1 MFSQAAYFRLYRRDL
16 RFAPGVVAL
25 CAILAVLTLFN
36 VYGDRILKRVLQA
49 AAVLALGLLVAACG
63 STGTGAK
70 VLENLESCNRR
81 YDGAISAGIT
91 GAQFTGT
98 IKVECLNADLERA
111 RQLGQAGADAPGSPV
126 AVGSTEGRD
135 PR

>member
-1 MFSQAAYFRLYRRDL
+1 MHSPSAFRLYRRDL
-16 RFAPGVVAL
+16 RFAPGVVLL
-25 CAILAVLTLFN
+25 CALLGGLTLIN
-36 VYGDRILKRVLQA
+36 VYGDRIVKI
-49 AAVLALGLLVAACG
+49 AAVAFMALGVGLLLTACG

-98 IKVECLNADLERA
+98 IKVECLNADLERVKL
-111 RQLGQAGADAPGSPV
+111 LGLVAP
-126 AVGSTEGRD
+126 AASTAPEAETD
-135 PR
+135 Q